1 MRASTHRAW
10 WLILAACLLC
20 AAAIFALWTPR
31 CEAGEVPGGNNLGTL
46 DASNSMTLEVK
57 SPTLPGIVQPRKVGD
72 LDQRIQKQ
80 ELAMEHAWNA
90 YLDAH
95 HTRVV
100 MQGDWFADWYQMHD
114 WKAYGRLVKASFR
127 AECKALLTYCDE
139 CTKIIAL
146 YDEHRR
152 AK

>member
-1 MRASTHRAW
+1 MTKSEHTT
-10 WLILAACLLC
+10 WLLIFAACLLC

-31 CEAGEVPGGNNLGTL
+31 CEAGE
-46 DASNSMTLEVK
+46 
-57 SPTLPGIVQPRKVGD
+57 GD